1 MGGRVDSDL
10 GQKLEGSLDPGQLLL
25 SLLIRPASWGMRR
38 YILLDQITFVIYLLL
53 ITLIIM
59 NVKKKVLRYLELT

>member
-10 GQKLEGSLDPGQLLL
+10 GQKVEGSLHPGQLLL
-25 SLLIRPASWGMRR
+25 SLLIRPASWGM
-38 YILLDQITFVIYLLL
+38 LDQITFVIYLLL

>member
-10 GQKLEGSLDPGQLLL
+10 GQKVEGSLDPGQLLL